1 MPKKIVS
8 RDRIATKIFG
18 KGGAPLW
25 RDFLGGKTSLKKI
38 SPPQNGFT
46 SSERASAL
54 TAVIGVDVH
63 ILMPEVG
70 SEQRI
75 AAGTGT
81 QHDVDGQIALLEGLF
96 EQGVEI

>member
-1 MPKKIVS
+1 M
-8 RDRIATKIFG
+8 F
-18 KGGAPLW
+18 
-25 RDFLGGKTSLKKI
+25 
-38 SPPQNGFT
+38 PPQNGFT

-96 EQGVEI
+96 EQGVEIQIGGLPDVYKRQAYLRSMEAGTAGFGGPCCPCPSG